1 VLVVG
6 SLLALFC
13 GVANS
18 VAAALEKRES
28 MVTDHGVRGVRL
40 LVVLAKRPVWLM
52 AMAFSALAWVA
63 EAASL
68 GLAPVPVVATL
79 RSSGRGLLV
88 VSGSRWLGE
97 SFTRLELLAVL
108 LATLGGVVTAVGSTA
123 STVSDTTLS
132 LTMQAVVAAAAAAVT
147 LGVSRAHSGVAK
159 GAAVGVLF
167 AATGIFTKQIADLFA
182 VDGLGAVEHIVASL
196 TLWVMIAMSVWAQN
210 LLQGAFRQA
219 NAASVAAANAAVAS
233 IGLVVAGFLLYDE
246 RFPGG
251 WAAAALVGGM
261 VVSLV
266 GTALLAITSGG
277 APAPVPGS
285 QRASEGERARPPQA
299 SDVARRPANQR
310 RSTPAHSSSNTPGET
325 SSS

>member
-28 MVTDHGVRGVRL
+28 LVTDQRVRGVRL
-40 LVVLAKRPVWLM
+40 LGVLVRRPVWLL
-52 AMAFSALAWVA
+52 AMVLSALAWVA

-97 SFTRLELLAVL
+97 SFSRLELVAVV

-123 STVSDTTLS
+123 STVSYTTLS
-132 LTMQAVVAAAAAAVT
+132 LPMQAVVAAAAAAVA
-147 LGVSRAHSGVAK
+147 LVVSRWHNGVTM

-196 TLWVMIAMSVWAQN
+196 TLWAMIAMSVWAQN
-210 LLQGAFRQA
+210 LLQGAFRRA

-233 IGLVVAGFLLYDE
+233 LGLVVAGFLLYGE
-246 RFPGG
+246 KFPAG
-251 WAAAALVGGM
+251 WAAAALVGGIA
-261 VVSLV
+261 VSLA
-266 GTALLAITSGG
+266 GTAMLAVTSGG
-277 APAPVPGS
+277 SPAPGVPTPGP
-285 QRASEGERARPPQA
+285 QGEGEVYPPGA
-299 SDVARRPANQR
+299 SDAARRSANQR
-310 RSTPAHSSSNTPGET
+310 RSTPAHSSSNTPGRT
-325 SSS
+325 SNS